1 VVIFMLL
8 TLASISP
15 RTKSKS
21 EPTTQ
26 LVDEYILR
34 ATRFNPT
41 DTATFPTEHAL
52 LDALDA
58 RPRSL
63 LLLLDSRGDLQTSEQ
78 FAATIGT
85 FRDNGTQRLLL
96 AIGPADGW
104 TPTAHAR
111 AAKTLS
117 LGRMTMPHE
126 LARAVLAEQLYRAL
140 TILARHPYHSGH

>member
-1 VVIFMLL
+1 MLL

-15 RTKSKS
+15 RAKSKS
-21 EPTTQ
+21 EPTSQ

-41 DTATFPTEHAL
+41 DTAVFPTEQAL
-52 LDALDA
+52 LEALDA
-58 RPRSL
+58 RPRTL

-78 FAATIGT
+78 FAATLGT
-85 FRDNGTQRLLL
+85 LRLLL

-104 TPTAHAR
+104 TPAAHAR
-111 AAKTLS
+111 ATKTIS
-117 LGRMTMPHE
+117 LGRMTLPHE
-126 LARAVLAEQLYRAL
+126 LARAVLAEQIYRAL

>member
-1 VVIFMLL
+1 MQL

-26 LVDEYILR
+26 LVDEYLLR
-34 ATRFNPT
+34 STRFNPT
-41 DTATFPTEHAL
+41 DAVVFPTEQAL
-52 LDALDA
+52 LAACD
-58 RPRSL
+58 RPRTTL
-63 LLLLDSRGDLQTSEQ
+63 ILLDSHGDLLTSEQ
-78 FAATIGT
+78 FAAHLGT
-85 FRDNGTQRLLL
+85 LRDNGTQRLLL

-104 TPTAHAR
+104 TPAAHAR

-117 LGRMTMPHE
+117 LGRMTLPHE
-126 LARAVLAEQLYRAL
+126 LARAVLAEQIYRAL